1 MLILHVLGGN
11 GQFAKSLRRGL
22 FGAAL
27 ALAWPG
33 VGLADSA
40 PDVLRA
46 RVAALGGEGGNPVVA
61 QFYGQRQYRP
71 AWDQRDRREALV
83 ALVRGLPGH
92 GLPTADFPLET
103 LGRAAVETGGGA
115 EAVAERE
122 VLFTAGLARLAR
134 YLALGKVD
142 PRRLYPEWNFA
153 PALGPEEAARQLE
166 ALLQAPA
173 LGPAVEGLA
182 PSQPEYQGLRTALER
197 YRQLAAGGGW
207 SPVPSG
213 PSLKLGMVDPRVA
226 ALRAR
231 LQAEGEALAVA
242 PGAATTYDAGLQ
254 TAVARFQARHG
265 VEPDGAVGKRT
276 LAELNVPAAGRVDQI
291 RVNLERLRWVARDRV
306 GDHLMVDIPGYAAR
320 LYLGGQRV
328 WDSKVVVG
336 RPFRKTPAFR
346 ADLAYLV
353 LNPRWVVPPTILR
366 EDVLPKL
373 ASDPGYLAAHEM
385 TVVDG
390 AGHPVEAAAI
400 DWQHYR
406 GGGFPYQIVQVP
418 GPENPLGQ
426 IKFMLPNPHAIY
438 LHDTPSRRLFQRTE
452 RAQSSGCVRLEKPLD
467 LAVLLLNDPA
477 RWSREA
483 LEAELATGTT
493 RSVTVKRRVPTL
505 VLYFTA
511 EADGEVRFRPDLYGR
526 DGAVLAGL
534 DRPGRF

>member
-1 MLILHVLGGN
+1 MGV
-11 GQFAKSLRRGL
+11 
-22 FGAAL
+22 AL
-27 ALAWPG
+27 ALLWPG
-33 VGLADSA
+33 IVQADPVQDA
-40 PDVLRA
+40 LRG
-46 RVAALGGEGGNPVVA
+46 RVAALGGEGNAAAVT

-71 AWDQRDRREALV
+71 AWDEPGRREALV

-92 GLPTADFPLET
+92 GLPTADFPLES
-103 LGRAAVETGGGA
+103 LGRAAPETGGGA

-122 VLFTAGLARLAR
+122 VLFTTSLARLAR
-134 YLALGKVD
+134 YLAVGKVD

-153 PALGPEEAARQLE
+153 PAPEPEEAARQLE

-173 LGPAVEGLA
+173 LAPAVEGLA
-182 PSQPEYQGLRTALER
+182 PSQPEYQGLRTALKR

-207 SPVPSG
+207 AQVPPG
-213 PSLKLGMVDPRVA
+213 PSLKPGMVDPRVV

-231 LQAEGEALAVA
+231 LQAEGEAVA
-242 PGAATTYDAGLQ
+242 ANGAATTYDADLQ
-254 TAVARFQARHG
+254 AAVARFQARHG

-306 GDHLMVDIPGYAAR
+306 GDHLMVDIPGYTAR
-320 LYLGGQRV
+320 LYLGGQRI

-336 RPFRKTPAFR
+336 RPYRKTPAFR

-373 ASDPGYLAAHEM
+373 ANDPGYLAAHEM

-400 DWQHYR
+400 DWQKYR

-452 RAQSSGCVRLEKPLD
+452 RAQSSGCVRLEKPID
-467 LAVLLLNDPA
+467 LAVLLLDDPA

-534 DRPGRF
+534 ERPGRY